1 MKTIKLIM
9 SMSVMFMSFIFLY
22 RSMTVDGLVF
32 TMEPFDLAVFSWLIG
47 LILFLIAGT
56 MGVTASQ
63 NDDRKINLTTSYFFI
78 GAALVTLIF
87 AQKTL
92 PAILLI
98 IFSAFSGAL
107 FLVGGLM
114 MEAEALDLNWY
125 EKKSREMSKKKRAQ
139 YQKSA
144 RQQNSKKA
152 KQNDTYLLGQAN
164 GRKNGRKIIAP
175 FFVTSLVVVIS
186 VTTGLVSYFND
197 QDSTSQD
204 YSDYNQVEE
213 DYGQEETVDVYEVG
227 QTWTVENDFSISFTA
242 ANETSYRNEF
252 ADFDPAQVVVLTY
265 DYSNLGHEKDTMDL
279 YISAVN
285 LYVLDE
291 QDEWGEIYPV
301 TELKYPEEIAIGETC
316 IGAQE
321 GFGLY
326 NTSQEVWVYV
336 EVYGNDYEYYAAY
349 FWLPIQAEVIV

>member
-32 TMEPFDLAVFSWLIG
+32 TMNPFDPAVFSWLIG
-47 LILFLIAGT
+47 LVLFLIAGT

-63 NDDRKINLTTSYFFI
+63 NDDRKINLTTSYFYI
-78 GAALVTLIF
+78 ASALVTLIF

-107 FLVGGLM
+107 FLLGGLM
-114 MEAEALDLNWY
+114 MEAEAMDLNWY
-125 EKKSREMSKKKRAQ
+125 SKKSRERIEKRSAQ
-139 YQKSA
+139 YQRSV
-144 RQQNSKKA
+144 RRRDNKKVN
-152 KQNDTYLLGQAN
+152 KQDSYHLGEPDR
-164 GRKNGRKIIAP
+164 RKTGRKIIAP
-175 FFVTSLVVVIS
+175 FLVTSLVVVIS
-186 VTTGLVSYFND
+186 VSAGLVSYFID
-197 QDSTSQD
+197 QDTSEN

-213 DYGQEETVDVYEVG
+213 DYGQEETVDVYEMG
-227 QTWTVENDFSISFTA
+227 QTWTVENDFAISFTA
-242 ANETSYRNEF
+242 ANETSFRNEY
-252 ADFDPAQVVVLTY
+252 ADFDPAQVVILTY

-291 QDEWGEIYPV
+291 NDEWGEMYPV
-301 TELKYPEEIAIGETC
+301 TNLKYPEEIAIGESCT
-316 IGAQE
+316 GAQE

-326 NTSQEVWVYV
+326 NASQEVWVYV

-349 FWLPIQAEVIV
+349 FWLPVQAESIV